1 MIQTAEN
8 ENSNDDQE
16 ARSPTDFQFARHNVD
31 LSHGKV
37 HPEIITCEDYEDVFG
52 GIARGFKFLENKSV
66 KDAYD
71 PSASLVLNLGVLSGT
86 DFMTGLRTYFLAY
99 SPLKRSLSGM
109 PSAMWSAGSG
119 KFGTKL
125 RHLDIDELVFT
136 GRCAGPT
143 LLHIHRTEEDGPT
156 VIDFVDASDL
166 VGLLVNDKIQ
176 KLHQQYADAHF
187 AVIGPAGE
195 TYQAVRYAAV
205 ALSTENQLKS
215 GDPKARYCG
224 RGGMGSMLGS
234 KNILAIVA
242 DTPDRRGG
250 KQPSALKTLNQEVAR
265 GEGSRRFR
273 DAKKNN
279 GGGGTWANYAAL
291 DPLHAMPEMNFVPTG
306 SNDSEPLYRPN
317 VEKGSYIIKDESCYR
332 CGISCH
338 KNVYDVGEDGKAGNF
353 RAKVDYEPLNLLAS
367 NIGIFDIEQALE
379 LIEQVDNLG
388 MDSISCGTT
397 LSFAMEYNRRNPESP
412 IAEGLSYGDYEKTR
426 DIVDKI
432 GTGQLEEL
440 GQGTLRLSEQLHA
453 ESYAMHCKGVEFPA
467 YLPQTN
473 PGYPWATAGGHMSM
487 RTMFLLL
494 LERETG
500 LDYWVDAI
508 TNKGYMTL
516 RDDFLGTCKF
526 AGMTHE
532 QMCSALSAVT
542 GIEMKVPELERI
554 IKRTFLRAIQLERQV
569 GMTDADYD
577 MPAEV
582 HNEYPQI
589 ELPHFNTPEFFSQ
602 LKQKVNRRLDEMIV
616 EEGLNQVG

>member
-16 ARSPTDFQFARHNVD
+16 ARSPTDFQFARYNVD

-143 LLHIHRTEEDGPT
+143 LLHIHRTEENGPT

-176 KLHQQYADAHF
+176 RLHQQYADAHF
-187 AVIGPAGE
+187 AVIGPSGE
-195 TYQAVRYAAV
+195 TYQTVRYAAV

-242 DTPDRRGG
+242 DTPDRRGNVG
-250 KQPSALKTLNQEVAR
+250 QLRRAR
-265 GEGSRRFR
+265 FAPR
-273 DAKKNN
+273 
-279 GGGGTWANYAAL
+279 
-291 DPLHAMPEMNFVPTG
+291 H
-306 SNDSEPLYRPN
+306 
-317 VEKGSYIIKDESCYR
+317 
-332 CGISCH
+332 
-338 KNVYDVGEDGKAGNF
+338 AGNEF
-353 RAKVDYEPLNLLAS
+353 RADW
-367 NIGIFDIEQALE
+367 Q
-379 LIEQVDNLG
+379 
-388 MDSISCGTT
+388 
-397 LSFAMEYNRRNPESP
+397 
-412 IAEGLSYGDYEKTR
+412 
-426 DIVDKI
+426 
-432 GTGQLEEL
+432 
-440 GQGTLRLSEQLHA
+440 
-453 ESYAMHCKGVEFPA
+453 
-467 YLPQTN
+467 
-473 PGYPWATAGGHMSM
+473 
-487 RTMFLLL
+487 
-494 LERETG
+494 
-500 LDYWVDAI
+500 
-508 TNKGYMTL
+508 
-516 RDDFLGTCKF
+516 
-526 AGMTHE
+526 
-532 QMCSALSAVT
+532 
-542 GIEMKVPELERI
+542 
-554 IKRTFLRAIQLERQV
+554 
-569 GMTDADYD
+569 
-577 MPAEV
+577 
-582 HNEYPQI
+582 
-589 ELPHFNTPEFFSQ
+589 
-602 LKQKVNRRLDEMIV
+602 
-616 EEGLNQVG
+616 